1 MPDRS
6 QQLDSILEQ
15 FALVGLSEEEQA
27 RVKAEGE
34 RIESDMDRVITMMRA
49 AVADRG
55 GKEALLREIAR
66 RANG

>member
-49 AVADRG
+49 AVADRE

>member
-49 AVADRG
+49 AVADRE

-66 RANG
+66 SANG